1 MDDLPFPS
9 HTAAN
14 IQRHADMSH
23 HRANA
28 FEPALSSGVWEGLSY
43 RQGCEGIDET
53 RWTQTSLV
61 FTDIRKGGR
70 LTPRGEAPAWG
81 REEPG
86 SAIFRLCGKGI
97 SHWRG
102 RQIHF
107 ALRGFVEP
115 GGGGGGDQQLLRITL
130 IKRHNGS
137 FHNIVQYGGKAPHT
151 PRVRRIEGGERGA
164 VALPRRLPLYVSP
177 SRELAGLAHEVFFFP
192 DMETQRIRDAETT
205 RRQRRRISAF
215 EKRERA
221 RVGKK
226 SIVGSVQIVLSP
238 MIGPFAD
245 RRRMLAASL
254 LARSSSVIFKNFD
267 GTGMSKNDFSC
278 TPKPCGAD
286 KIELPGSGLVLAVSQ
301 LSSLHGR
308 SRF

>member
-1 MDDLPFPS
+1 MDPEILALPLT
-9 HTAAN
+9 HTHTRTRQA
-14 IQRHADMSH
+14 MSNH

-28 FEPALSSGVWEGLSY
+28 FEPTLSSGVWEGLSY
-43 RQGCEGIDET
+43 RQGCEGLDET

-115 GGGGGGDQQLLRITL
+115 GGGADQHLRITL

-137 FHNIVQYGGKAPHT
+137 FHNIVHYRGQTCLLHHKNMLP
-151 PRVRRIEGGERGA
+151 PNCVSRIEGYLWSGRRFASVDLALSWDKSRCKRRGKS
-164 VALPRRLPLYVSP
+164 VAQARKGYPPPMYRKKKSDQKNWLSVFRSSP
-177 SRELAGLAHEVFFFP
+177 SN
-192 DMETQRIRDAETT
+192 Q
-205 RRQRRRISAF
+205 
-215 EKRERA
+215 
-221 RVGKK
+221 
-226 SIVGSVQIVLSP
+226 
-238 MIGPFAD
+238 
-245 RRRMLAASL
+245 
-254 LARSSSVIFKNFD
+254 
-267 GTGMSKNDFSC
+267 
-278 TPKPCGAD
+278 
-286 KIELPGSGLVLAVSQ
+286 AV
-301 LSSLHGR
+301 H
-308 SRF
+308 

>member
-1 MDDLPFPS
+1 
-9 HTAAN
+9 
-14 IQRHADMSH
+14 MSH

-86 SAIFRLCGKGI
+86 SAIFRVCGKGI

-115 GGGGGGDQQLLRITL
+115 GGGGGELLKITL

-137 FHNIVQYGGKAPHT
+137 FHNIVHYGGK
-151 PRVRRIEGGERGA
+151 RRRQPCVFAG
-164 VALPRRLPLYVSP
+164 
-177 SRELAGLAHEVFFFP
+177 SREESVVPLLFRSVCLCSSRSRVLAGLAPSHE
-192 DMETQRIRDAETT
+192 METQRIPHAETEST
-205 RRQRRRISAF
+205 RRQRRRKSA
-215 EKRERA
+215 
-221 RVGKK
+221 
-226 SIVGSVQIVLSP
+226 
-238 MIGPFAD
+238 
-245 RRRMLAASL
+245 
-254 LARSSSVIFKNFD
+254 
-267 GTGMSKNDFSC
+267 
-278 TPKPCGAD
+278 
-286 KIELPGSGLVLAVSQ
+286 
-301 LSSLHGR
+301 
-308 SRF
+308 